1 MITKN
6 EYEKQI
12 AASLKPLKREDIPQE
27 TVDNIDSLFAN
38 RYNKYIMLLCHENRY
53 YTIFNRVTNVI
64 STKSIAERLLD
75 FIFDDPYLK
84 TLGDIKY
91 IDICEEHVEI
101 WIGELYFALFEC
113 DGFIVN
119 I

>member
-12 AASLKPLKREDIPQE
+12 AASLKPLRREDISQE

-75 FIFDDPYLK
+75 FIFNDPYLK

-113 DGFIVN
+113 DGFIVS